1 MSGRRSVVAIV
12 VTFDSADVV
21 TGCLDS
27 LAATAPE
34 TPVIVVDNGSR
45 DGTVE
50 LVRRHAPWARLV
62 ESPRNG
68 GYAAGINL
76 GAAHSPD
83 ATALLVLN
91 PDVRVAP
98 DAVDALLVA
107 LAAPGT
113 GVAVPR
119 IVEPDGQLARSLRR
133 TPTVLRAF
141 GEAVLGGVRAGR
153 VAALSEI
160 VAVDAAY
167 EHSHVVDWAS
177 GAVMMID
184 RRCHD
189 ELGGWDESLF
199 LYAEET
205 DFCLRA
211 RDRGW
216 VTRFVP
222 TATATHI
229 GGHGERT
236 PWRELMLVNRA
247 VVFRRRHGPWRSLA
261 YRGGLGL
268 HEALRCWRGPHHRAA
283 LRRLIGFGSRLGPL
297 PPVSP

>member
-1 MSGRRSVVAIV
+1 MSGRSSVVAIV
-12 VTFDSADVV
+12 VTFDSADVI

-27 LAATAPE
+27 LAATVPE
-34 TPVIVVDNGSR
+34 IPVIVVDNGSR
-45 DGTVE
+45 DATVE

-62 ESPRNG
+62 QAPHNG

-76 GAAHSPD
+76 GAQRTPD
-83 ATALLVLN
+83 ASALLVMN

-98 DAVDALLVA
+98 GAVDDLLRA

-113 GVAVPR
+113 GIAVPR
-119 IVEPDGQLARSLRR
+119 IAEPDGQLALSLRR
-133 TPTVLRAF
+133 TPTVLRSF
-141 GEAVLGGVRAGR
+141 GEAVLGGVRAAR

-160 VAVDAAY
+160 VGVESEY
-167 EHSHVVDWAS
+167 RRPHVVDWAS
-177 GAVMMID
+177 GAVMMVD
-184 RRCHD
+184 RGCHD

-205 DFCLRA
+205 DLCLRA
-211 RDRGW
+211 ADRGW

-222 TATATHI
+222 TAQATHI

-236 PWRELMLVNRA
+236 RWRELMLVNRA
-247 VVFRRRHGPWRSLA
+247 VVFRRRHGPLRSTA
-261 YRGGLGL
+261 YRGCLAL

-283 LRRLIGFGSRLGPL
+283 LRRLLGLGSRLGPL
-297 PPVSP
+297 PPISP